1 MGTTVANSTA
11 LAPLIGLDVT
21 RDCLEDSSHA
31 VTLHPRASS
40 SASSI
45 KDYGKLSSILCAYRT
60 FEVLALDGDNSYLQ
74 PPIHRLPPLAFPK
87 SNRDSSSLIV
97 RPFMYI
103 FSLS

>member
-31 VTLHPRASS
+31 VTLHPRAT

-45 KDYGKLSSILCAYRT
+45 KDYVKLSSILCAYRT
-60 FEVLALDGDNSYLQ
+60 FEVLALDCGISDLQ
-74 PPIHRLPPLAFPK
+74 PPICQLPPLSFPK
-87 SNRDSSSLIV
+87 SDRDSSSLTV
-97 RPFMYI
+97 CPSVYI